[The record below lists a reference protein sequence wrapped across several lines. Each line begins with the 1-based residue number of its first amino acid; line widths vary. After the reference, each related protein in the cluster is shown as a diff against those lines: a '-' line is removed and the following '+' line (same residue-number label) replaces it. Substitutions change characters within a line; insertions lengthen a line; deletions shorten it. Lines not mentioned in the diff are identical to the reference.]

1 MTDSCVLLAGA
12 TLLVLFPPSRCGSYL
27 ESTVASFGKELRS
40 WADYALVHGVFFV
53 ATHNGKVAVFG
64 VKMYA
69 AISLM
74 VFLSL
79 AW

>member
-1 MTDSCVLLAGA
+1 MKKKTPLRK
-12 TLLVLFPPSRCGSYL
+12 SRP
-27 ESTVASFGKELRS
+27 FKEL
-40 WADYALVHGVFFV
+40 

-64 VKMYA
+64 VKVYA

-74 VFLSL
+74 VFLPL